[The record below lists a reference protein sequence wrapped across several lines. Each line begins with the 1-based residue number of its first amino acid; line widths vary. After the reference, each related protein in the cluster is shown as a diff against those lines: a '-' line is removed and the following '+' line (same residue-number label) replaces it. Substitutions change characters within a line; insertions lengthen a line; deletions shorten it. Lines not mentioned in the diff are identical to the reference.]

1 MGDHSANGVSRR
13 SFVKYSGTAGVV
25 GALAGCTSDG
35 GDGSGGGDGG
45 GGGGDGGGD
54 DGSGGGGGGDG
65 GSDMPEEVVIG
76 SNHPLSGALSNTGE
90 RMDQAVQLAA
100 MLKNEAG
107 GIESLD
113 GAELRVIS
121 GDNEGAQELGGEVAQ
136 ELIDDGAHVLT
147 GCYSSP
153 VTSAATRTAERAGI
167 PFVISVS
174 VANSILQETQLNYA
188 YRPQPPAN
196 QMAVDHARLLADT
209 IRNAG
214 GEIETAGLFY
224 IDISFGQS
232 VRDALRRELP
242 ANDIEIIA
250 EAAYEPGDTA
260 DTQVTSLRDADPDAV
275 IATTYRSGT
284 IELVNAMNNQNYKP
298 KYITGCS
305 NAAMNDVSALE
316 EMGETVEGGFATNFA
331 LDPTSDRAG
340 EVRSRFESEFDSGFD
355 ANVAM
360 TYAATEVI
368 IAAIEEAGSA
378 DPDNINDALGSI
390 TVEDHIAAMPPITF
404 AENGENENALAPLFQ
419 VQDLRDRV
427 IAPEEFAETDV
438 QV

>member
-1 MGDHSANGVSRR
+1 MGENPADRVSRR
-13 SFVKYSGTAGVV
+13 SFVKYSGAAGVT
-25 GALAGCTSDG
+25 GALAGCSSNGGDGGDGGDDGDDGSDGSDGSDG
-35 GDGSGGGDGG
+35 GDAPD
-45 GGGGDGGGD
+45 
-54 DGSGGGGGGDG
+54 
-65 GSDMPEEVVIG
+65 EVIIG

-90 RMDQAVQLAA
+90 RMDQAVKLAA
-100 MLKNEAG
+100 MLKNESG

-113 GAELRVIS
+113 GAELSVVS

-136 ELIDDGAHVLT
+136 ELIDEGASVLT

-153 VTSAATRTAERAGI
+153 VTSAATRTAESAGV

-174 VANSILQETQLNYA
+174 VANSILQETELNYA
-188 YRPQPPAN
+188 YRPQPPAD
-196 QMAVDHARLLADT
+196 QMAIDHARLLAES
-209 IRNAG
+209 IRDAG
-214 GEIETAGLFY
+214 EEIETAGLFY

-232 VRDALRRELP
+232 IRDALREELP
-242 ANDIEIIA
+242 ANDIEIVA
-250 EAAYEPGDTA
+250 ETAYEPGDTA

-284 IELVNAMNNQNYKP
+284 IELVNAMDNQDYRP
-298 KYITGCS
+298 DYLTGCS
-305 NAAMNDVSALE
+305 NAAMNDISALE
-316 EMGETVEGGFATNFA
+316 EMGDTVEGGFATNFA
-331 LDPTSDRAG
+331 LDPTSDRAA

-378 DPDNINDALGSI
+378 DPEQINDALGGI

-404 AENGENENALAPLFQ
+404 ADNGENENALAPLFQ
-419 VQDLRDRV
+419 IQDLEDRV
-427 IAPEEFAETDV
+427 VAPEEFAETDV
-438 QV
+438 QF